1 MLGWIKFFLHAS
13 IETAKAAKMKFKNA
27 VEQVNKYNLYL
38 INKKNNAASLQ
49 HILHV
54 MYCQPVATSEQLSKL
69 TGLAVQ
75 TINKM
80 VKDFMCGWYFG
91 RSYRK

>member
-38 INKKNNAASLQ
+38 INKKIMLRVYN
-49 HILHV
+49 IYY
-54 MYCQPVATSEQLSKL
+54 M
-69 TGLAVQ
+69 
-75 TINKM
+75 
-80 VKDFMCGWYFG
+80 
-91 RSYRK
+91 